1 VDPDRILTTNRN
13 AWNHVAPLFYARTA
27 LPEYGPL
34 APTEHELQ
42 LLDGLEGV
50 RALEL
55 GCGSGHSLRYLA
67 DRGASEVWG
76 VDLSPVQLDYA
87 RVTLR
92 GVASSVHLIESA
104 MERDSGLPSNHF
116 DLVFSIY
123 GIGWTT
129 DLGGTMTLV
138 AKWLRPGGRFV
149 ISGEHPL
156 YSCLGWSGT
165 QYTITGSYFAEG
177 PQEHASWKGKGI
189 PTVIQRRTLTTF
201 VNAIIAAGLR
211 IDALLEPPLNAAA
224 VTDEHLDPARWYS
237 VDRARLVPTTFI
249 IKGTKLSTDAPR
261 L

>member
-1 VDPDRILTTNRN
+1 MDPDGILTKNRN
-13 AWNHVAPLFYARTA
+13 AWNHVAPFFYGRTA

-42 LLDGLEGV
+42 LLDRVDGM

-67 DRGASEVWG
+67 DRGAAEVWG

-87 RVTLR
+87 RATLS

-129 DLGGTMTLV
+129 DLGETMRLV
-138 AKWLRPGGRFV
+138 ATWLRPGGRV
-149 ISGEHPL
+149 VLSGEHPL

-165 QYTITGSYFAEG
+165 QYTISGSYSAEG
-177 PQEHASWKGKGI
+177 PEEHASWKDKRV
-189 PTVIQRRTLTTF
+189 PTVIQRRTLATF
-201 VNAIIAAGLR
+201 MNATIAAGLR

-224 VTDEHLDPARWYS
+224 VRDEHLDPARWYS

-249 IKGTKLSTDAPR
+249 IKATKP
-261 L
+261 